1 MTPFKQQREVARHHH
16 PHARPAFALS
26 WDMTPLFSRERR
38 SFHRKLDRKTAKNH
52 SQSFALLSFKQNI
65 FNQVGQGQS
74 ATLSDLVQTTDIC
87 KEIISNNETTFCCL
101 CLVQLGALSRS
112 IIG

>member
-1 MTPFKQQREVARHHH
+1 VAKKSSWSNLKSAASRESCL
-16 PHARPAFALS
+16 HARAI
-26 WDMTPLFSRERR
+26 
-38 SFHRKLDRKTAKNH
+38 FHNVNCGKLDRKTAKNH

>member
-1 MTPFKQQREVARHHH
+1 VAKKSSWSNLKSAASRESCL
-16 PHARPAFALS
+16 HARAI
-26 WDMTPLFSRERR
+26 
-38 SFHRKLDRKTAKNH
+38 FHIVNCGKLDRKTAKNH

-65 FNQVGQGQS
+65 FNQVGQAGQS

-101 CLVQLGALSRS
+101 RLVQLGALSRN